1 MSCVRERSTSMEKN
15 YSILELI
22 SESYN
27 TAVEKGWWEGGAERE
42 VGTALM
48 LMVTELAEAMEE
60 HRNGRALDEIWHQP
74 EGHPKAGK
82 PEGVPVE
89 LADVIIRICDLA
101 GHHKIPLNA
110 ALREKLAYNKTRPYR
125 HGNKKA

>member
-1 MSCVRERSTSMEKN
+1 METD
-15 YSILELI
+15 YLI
-22 SESYN
+22 SELINESYK
-27 TAVEKGWWEGGAERE
+27 TAVEKGWWESNAERE

-60 HRNGRALDEIWHQP
+60 HRSGRSLDEIWHQP
-74 EGHPKAGK
+74 EGHPKVGK

-101 GHHKIPLNA
+101 GHHKIPLNR
-110 ALREKLAYNKTRPYR
+110 ALREKLAYNKTRSYR
-125 HGNKKA
+125 HGGKKA

>member
-1 MSCVRERSTSMEKN
+1 METD
-15 YSILELI
+15 YLI
-22 SESYN
+22 SELVNESYK
-27 TAVEKGWWEGGAERE
+27 TAVDKGWWESGAERE

-60 HRNGRALDEIWHQP
+60 HRAGRGLDEIWHQP

-82 PEGVPVE
+82 PEGIPVE

-101 GHHKIPLNA
+101 GHHKIPLNR

-125 HGNKKA
+125 HGNKVA

>member
-1 MSCVRERSTSMEKN
+1 MEKD
-15 YSILELI
+15 YLVSELI
-22 SESYN
+22 SDSYN
-27 TAVEKGWWEGGAERE
+27 TAVEKGWWEAGTERE

-60 HRNGRALDEIWHQP
+60 HRHGRALDEIWYA
-74 EGHPKAGK
+74 ESGK

-101 GHHKIPLNA
+101 GHHKIPLNR

>member
-1 MSCVRERSTSMEKN
+1 METD
-15 YSILELI
+15 YLI
-22 SESYN
+22 SELINESYK

-60 HRNGRALDEIWHQP
+60 HRNGHGLDEIYHQP
-74 EGHPKAGK
+74 NGK

-89 LADVIIRICDLA
+89 LADVIIRIADLC
-101 GHHKIPLNA
+101 GHHKIPLNR
-110 ALREKLAYNKTRPYR
+110 ALREKLAYNKTREYR